1 MKRLMI
7 LLTGL
12 GLIGYS
18 QTGLAN
24 TCYWE
29 ANLPPGPQL
38 YRQDMGSVYIPRHA
52 EIGSIIGEFNKYG
65 TPTDE
70 NRSSLRCTNDG
81 SVILDFTINAVRA
94 ISPVLLPPING
105 EDVNGKVIETNI
117 SGVGAYV
124 RLGFP
129 FSGGATNAF
138 TLMGPPVIPFTA
150 IHNQRMSVEF
160 SLSRLSSRVTLI
172 KTGDITPGPQ
182 PLDGGTLA
190 TSSLTGVGKGFDFG
204 ISGTVIQ
211 AQCSVSATAVSADP
225 VDLKEWNIADFKG
238 PDTGT
243 TPVPFSIA
251 LENCVADPTNNNIAT
266 AHIRLDGAKDSVPI
280 DSAKGLFSLSAD
292 SDARGIGIQV
302 LTRDGITPFEL
313 EKEIPVLAIT
323 PGNVVLDFKA
333 RLYQTGPTSAI
344 EPGTAKGALAFTIT
358 YK

>member
-1 MKRLMI
+1 MKRLI
-7 LLTGL
+7 IGLISL
-12 GLIGYS
+12 GLISYW

-24 TCYWE
+24 TCFWE
-29 ANLPPGPQL
+29 PGRPPGPQL
-38 YRQDMGSVYIPRHA
+38 YRQDMGSVYIPRDA
-52 EIGSIIGEFNKYG
+52 GIGSIIGEFKKYG
-65 TPTDE
+65 TASDE
-70 NRSSLRCTNDG
+70 NNAQLRCTNDG
-81 SVILDFTINAVRA
+81 SVTLDFSINAVRA
-94 ISPVLLPPING
+94 ISPVLLPPVNG

-117 SGVGAYV
+117 SGVGAYIQ
-124 RLGFP
+124 LGFP

-138 TLMGPPVIPFTA
+138 TPMGPPVIPFTA
-150 IHNQRMSVEF
+150 IHNQRMSVVF
-160 SLSRLSSRVTLI
+160 NLTRLITRVTLI

-225 VDLKEWNIADFKG
+225 VDLKEWDIADFKG

-243 TPVPFSIA
+243 TPVPFSIT
-251 LENCVADPTNNNIAT
+251 LENCIADPENNNIAT

-292 SDARGIGIQV
+292 SDARGVGIQV

-313 EKEIPVLAIT
+313 EKEIPVVAIS

-333 RLYQTGPTSAI
+333 RLYQTEPTS
-344 EPGTAKGALAFTIT
+344 EVKPGIAKGALAFTIT